1 MMRVLST
8 VRFTALRMVRN
19 YIVLLLLLVVPI
31 ILITLF
37 SFILSGMVTESGVPY
52 INENAMTLV
61 LCFQLFGGS
70 IVMYLVHNDLFAA
83 NRTRM
88 YTLPFNQ
95 SMYAFSIMM
104 CGVVFS
110 VFLGIILMLYT
121 QFVLGVEWGNWPWI
135 IYNICLLAVLS
146 IIVSLIFAFTV
157 KNNKLAERL
166 VDAYGVGLILLAGL
180 FFPMPDNAFFDFMG
194 SYGNPLV
201 IALMSIGEM
210 NESNPSE
217 AWFLANILL
226 AVICVL
232 FIVMLVVGRRKL
244 A

>member
-1 MMRVLST
+1 MRVLST
-8 VRFTALRMVRN
+8 VKFTALRMFRN

-31 ILITLF
+31 ILLTVF
-37 SFILSGMVTESGVPY
+37 SFILSGAVTETGVPY
-52 INENAMTLV
+52 INETSMTQVLV
-61 LCFQLFGGS
+61 FQLFGGS
-70 IVMYLVHNDLFAA
+70 IVMSLIYNDLFTENKMRIYA
-83 NRTRM
+83 
-88 YTLPFNQ
+88 LPFNQ
-95 SMYAFSIMM
+95 TMYAFSIMM

-146 IIVSLIFAFTV
+146 IIVSLTLTFTV

-166 VDAYGVGLILLAGL
+166 VDAYGIGLILLAGL
-180 FFPMPDNAFFDFMG
+180 FFPMPNNAFFDFMG

-217 AWFLANILL
+217 AWFLANISLV
-226 AVICVL
+226 VICVL
-232 FIVMLVVGRRKL
+232 FVVMLVVGRRKL

>member
-8 VRFTALRMVRN
+8 VRFTALRMARN

-31 ILITLF
+31 ILITIF

-52 INENAMTLV
+52 IYENAMTMV

-70 IVMYLVHNDLFAA
+70 IVMYLVHHDLFAA

-88 YTLPFNQ
+88 YTLPFSQ
-95 SMYAFSIMM
+95 TMYAFSIMM

-110 VFLGIILMLYT
+110 VCLGIILMLYT
-121 QFVLGVEWGNWPWI
+121 QFVLGVEWGNWLWI
-135 IYNICLLAVLS
+135 IYNIGLLAVLS
-146 IIVSLIFAFTV
+146 IIVSLILTFTV

-166 VDAYGVGLILLAGL
+166 VDVYGVGLILLAGL
-180 FFPMPDNAFFDFMG
+180 FFPMPDYALFDFMG

-201 IALMSIGEM
+201 IALMSISEM
-210 NESNPSE
+210 NESNSGA
-217 AWFLANILL
+217 AWFLTNMLL
-226 AVICVL
+226 AAVCIL
-232 FIVMLVVGRRKL
+232 FIVLLVVGRRKL